1 MSKSTQDNM
10 PLPPPM
16 TKVGSRYVSGSAPSK
31 IVFYLMLNLVLML
44 YDASDLDSNSTPA
57 SCVCVRCV
65 VYVCMMYVCVMGG
78 RVRDGQPPS
87 PSPFNKKKKAE
98 GI

>member
-1 MSKSTQDNM
+1 
-10 PLPPPM
+10 M

-65 VYVCMMYVCVMGG
+65 VYVCVMGG